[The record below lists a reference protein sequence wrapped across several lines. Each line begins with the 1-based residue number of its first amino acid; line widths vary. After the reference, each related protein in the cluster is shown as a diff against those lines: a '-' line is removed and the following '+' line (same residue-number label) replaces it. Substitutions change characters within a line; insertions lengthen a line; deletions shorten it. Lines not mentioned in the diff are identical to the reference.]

1 MKVYYNSSLWSK
13 DKGLCGLPQRIN
25 WKFEYKE
32 AKRCIPVIYHFPKGI
47 VFDIITFL
55 EEEKLCEF
63 FKKYEAAEESLTQLQ
78 RRCAEQEHPYQTIP
92 LKEIWINGKPVEGG
106 YSSSSS
112 MRIPWEPQND
122 EMTLVEKAYSSIL
135 KDTSCFACERFCV
148 PYPETHSKMQKL
160 MRFLRLGRVNS
171 LKFSTYPVQW
181 FSPLDIDFEMSA
193 EENEKELCF
202 KHPVTGITH
211 TLYFQRIEGT
221 KVPFGTDIN
230 RSIHTTHSMYEIDPA
245 LPQGDTLQFN
255 SSIQYTE
262 QPENDFSPTATSSI
276 GIIGGACGPTSIF
289 LSSTGEEKNLS
300 CGLHGLPLYS
310 CFSVPSFQQEDTVR
324 FIIEGINTESYD
336 SKEYSF

>member
-1 MKVYYNSSLWSK
+1 MKVYYNSSLWSRG
-13 DKGLCGLPQRIN
+13 KGVYGLPQRIN
-25 WKFEYKE
+25 WKFEYQGT
-32 AKRCIPVIYHFPKGI
+32 KRCIPVIYHFPKGI

-63 FKKYEAAEESLTQLQ
+63 FKKYEAVEESLTQLQ
-78 RRCAEQEHPYQTIP
+78 KRCAEQEHPYQTVSI
-92 LKEIWINGKPVEGG
+92 KEIWINGKPVEGG

-112 MRIPWEPQND
+112 MSISWEPQND

-135 KDTSCFACERFCV
+135 KDTSCFGCARFCV
-148 PYPETHSKMQKL
+148 PYPETNSKIQKL

-171 LKFSTYPVQW
+171 LKISTYPAQW
-181 FSPLDIDFEMSA
+181 FSPLDIHFEMSA
-193 EENEKELCF
+193 DEEEKELCF

-211 TLYFQRIEGT
+211 TMYFQSIERA

-230 RSIHTTHSMYEIDPA
+230 RSIYTTQLMYEIEPA

-262 QPENDFSPTATSSI
+262 TLEDDFSPNATSSI

-289 LSSTGEEKNLS
+289 LSSTGKEKNLS
-300 CGLHGLPLYS
+300 CGLHGLPLYI

-324 FIIEGINTESYD
+324 FIIEGINTQSYD